1 MKRASITMSEIV
13 DFRKAKDQY
22 FGGDQNSPL
31 TPEQQKRFRGLQY
44 FEENKDL
51 LFILKVEE
59 FSHDAKD
66 LIQMA
71 TSSGDTAPHTRWGQ
85 LKFDVDG
92 VPVALVVYRSVG
104 GDDYFLPFMD
114 VTTGEESYADGRY
127 LDLPATGDGR
137 LVVDFNYA
145 YNPYCAYNS
154 NWSCPIAPS
163 ENKLPVSINAG
174 EKSYPDAESH

>member
-1 MKRASITMSEIV
+1 MSEIA
-13 DFRKAKDQY
+13 DFRKAKDHY
-22 FGGDQNSPL
+22 FEGDPNSPL
-31 TPEQQKRFRGLQY
+31 TPEQRKRFRGLQY
-44 FEENKDL
+44 FEENEDL
-51 LFILKVEE
+51 QFILKVEE
-59 FSHDAKD
+59 FPDNAKN

-92 VPVALVVYRSVG
+92 VPVVLVVYRSAR

-114 VTTGEESYADGRY
+114 STTGLASYAAGRY

-145 YNPYCAYNS
+145 YNPYCAYNAGW
-154 NWSCPIAPS
+154 NCPMPPS
-163 ENKLPVSINAG
+163 ENKLPVVIDAG
-174 EKSYPDAESH
+174 EKSYPDAEDH

>member
-1 MKRASITMSEIV
+1 MVMTEIS

-31 TPEQQKRFRGLQY
+31 TVDQRKRFQGLQY
-44 FEENKDL
+44 FAENSNL
-51 LFILKVEE
+51 RFVLAVEE
-59 FSHDAKD
+59 FPTDSKD

-71 TSSGDTAPHTRWGQ
+71 TSTGDTAPHTRWGQ
-85 LKFDVDG
+85 LKFEVDG
-92 VPVALVVYRSVG
+92 VPVALTVYRSSG

-114 VTTGEESYADGRY
+114 ATTGDDSYADGRY

-145 YNPYCAYNS
+145 YNPYCAYNP
-154 NWSCPIAPS
+154 NWSCPIPPS
-163 ENKLPVSINAG
+163 ENRLRVSINAG
-174 EKSYPDAESH
+174 EKNFSDAEGNDGK